1 MEKKT
6 PKGNWM
12 LIFLK
17 TIGLKNILLI
27 LLIVAIASYFRMQK
41 HIITKLENDLTIN
54 KNSLVKA
61 NEEIKQQ
68 EEIFNQT
75 VEAYEKT
82 IIVQNQITKEVAT
95 TTEQKEKVAM
105 KYQTL
110 IKEVAQRGEIK
121 LDEKDDF
128 TIVEF

>member
-1 MEKKT
+1 
-6 PKGNWM
+6 M